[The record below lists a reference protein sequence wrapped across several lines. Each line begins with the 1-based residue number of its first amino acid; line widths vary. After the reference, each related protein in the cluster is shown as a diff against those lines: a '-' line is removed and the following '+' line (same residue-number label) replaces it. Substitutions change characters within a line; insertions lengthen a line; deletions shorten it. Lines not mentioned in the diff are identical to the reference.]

1 MSEVMTYAMVIGFG
15 LIWAGAVYF
24 VSGRL
29 LVGDVG
35 KDQTRSTM
43 QLGLPLIGVA
53 LPATFVE
60 MLPTSIAAPL
70 SVFVL
75 SGLAIA
81 YWDLVSLRVP
91 RLFCLVLGALAIA
104 YCAAQFPER
113 LLIVFLGGAGAS
125 SLLYAARHHYAAKRG
140 KSGLGG
146 ADPVVFG
153 ALVMWLGPY
162 AGLWTLAL
170 GSLLAFGW
178 TQLLSGKAA
187 FASALVLASWIV
199 ICARTWRGQDIFFN
213 PGWGL

>member
-1 MSEVMTYAMVIGFG
+1 MPQAMTLALLISFG

-29 LVGDVG
+29 LVGDVA
-35 KDQTRSTM
+35 KNQIQTTSW
-43 QLGLPLIGVA
+43 LALPLIGVA
-53 LPATFVE
+53 LPATFVV

-70 SVFVL
+70 SVYVL

-91 RLFCLVLGALAIA
+91 RLFCLVVGALAIT

-113 LLIVFLGGAGAS
+113 LLVVFLGGAGAAG
-125 SLLYAARHHYAAKRG
+125 LLYAARQHYAAKRG

-162 AGLWTLAL
+162 AGLWTLVL

-178 TQLLSGKAA
+178 AQVMSGKAA

-199 ICARTWRGQDIFFN
+199 ICVRAWLGQDIFFN
-213 PGWGL
+213 SGWGL